1 MLFIYISEPAVYMLN
16 RSQLPSAVF
25 NPRRFKWR
33 FLVPFLF
40 VFSVIACN
48 HDQLDPDPGAR
59 PSFSTDTVTFDT
71 IFTTIGSATLH
82 MKVYNS
88 SNRPLLIQSIALAGG
103 EQSFFRLNIDG
114 VPATSQRDIEI
125 PPDDSLYIF
134 IAVTVDPTNLN
145 NPVVIKDSILFIT
158 QGTQQDVKL
167 IAYGQDVHLIN
178 GEIMGTQT
186 WINDK
191 PYLIYNSMAVD
202 TGQVLTIMEG
212 TRVYF
217 HRNSSMIIW
226 GTLLVNGTW
235 EQPVVFQNDRLEE
248 FYDVIAGQW
257 GTLYIDPVSKG
268 NKINHAII
276 RNGIAGIQ
284 IGYPTSYQ
292 VPELELSNSLI
303 LNQSYAGIYAFGA
316 DINCYNTVIANCAG
330 AATALLRGGRYR
342 FLQCTVSN
350 NGVLGSSRSGPSV
363 VLTNIFYNP
372 VYDEAS
378 GQYIY
383 VPVTGDLEEA
393 EFANSIVY
401 GNLEHELQFIST
413 QANLFQYRFDH
424 CLVKASEDSIGSD
437 DLEHFNALI
446 LNKDPGFMNDS
457 DRYHLDYR
465 LDTLS
470 PAIDAGDE
478 QLLLTYPYLDIDMSG
493 NFRNADGKPDLGVF
507 ERKEE

>member
-1 MLFIYISEPAVYMLN
+1 VSALN
-16 RSQLPSAVF
+16 RRQLQSAVIS
-25 NPRRFKWR
+25 RWRLSGR
-33 FLVPFLF
+33 FLVSFLF
-40 VFSVIACN
+40 IVSLVACN
-48 HDQLDPDPGAR
+48 HDQFDPDPGAR

-71 IFTTIGSATLH
+71 IFTTIGSVTLH
-82 MKVYNS
+82 MKVYNRS
-88 SNRPLLIQSIALAGG
+88 SRPLLIQSIALAGG

-114 VPATSQRDIEI
+114 LPATSQRDIEI

-134 IAVTVDPTNLN
+134 IAVTVDPTNVN
-145 NPVVIKDSILFIT
+145 NPVVITDSILFDT
-158 QGTQQDVKL
+158 RGTLQNVKL

-178 GEIMGTQT
+178 GEIIRTQT
-186 WINDK
+186 WTNDK

-212 TRVYF
+212 THIYL

-257 GTLYIDPVSKG
+257 GTLYIDPISKG
-268 NKINHAII
+268 NKIKHAVI

-284 IGYPTSYQ
+284 IGYPTSYE
-292 VPELELSNSLI
+292 VPELELSNSFI

-316 DINCYNTVIANCAG
+316 DISCYNTVIANCAG
-330 AATALLRGGRYR
+330 AALALLRGGRYR
-342 FLQCTVSN
+342 FLHCTVSN
-350 NGVLGSSRSGPSV
+350 NGVYGSSRSGPSI
-363 VLTNIFYNP
+363 VLSNVFYNP
-372 VYDEAS
+372 EYDEIS
-378 GQYIY
+378 GQYVY

-401 GNLEHELQFIST
+401 GNLNHELQFIST
-413 QANLFQYRFDH
+413 QAYLFQYRFDH
-424 CLVKASEDSIGSD
+424 CLLKASEDSID
-437 DLEHFNALI
+437 NNDLEHFNALI
-446 LNKDPGFMNDS
+446 FNKDPSFMNDS

-470 PAIDAGDE
+470 PAKDAGDP
-478 QLLLTYPYLDIDMSG
+478 QLLLTDPYLDMDMAG
-493 NFRNADGKPDLGVF
+493 NLRNADGKPDLGAL
-507 ERKEE
+507 ERKEEE

>member
-1 MLFIYISEPAVYMLN
+1 MLN
-16 RSQLPSAVF
+16 RCQLPSAASSL
-25 NPRRFKWR
+25 RKLECRI
-33 FLVPFLF
+33 LIPFLF

-48 HDQLDPDPGAR
+48 HDRLEPDPGAR

-82 MKVYNS
+82 MMVYNN
-88 SNRPLLIQSIALAGG
+88 SNRPLVIQSIALAGG

-114 VPATSQRDIEI
+114 VSATSQRDIEI

-145 NPVVIKDSILFIT
+145 NPVVIKDSIVFIT
-158 QGTQQDVKL
+158 QGMQQDVKL

-178 GEIMGTQT
+178 GEIIGTQT

-202 TGQVLTIMEG
+202 TGQVLTILAG
-212 TRVYF
+212 TQVYF

-235 EQPVVFQNDRLEE
+235 EQPVVFQNDRLEV
-248 FYDVIAGQW
+248 FYDAIAGQW
-257 GTLYIDPVSKG
+257 GTLYIDPISKG

-284 IGYPTSYQ
+284 IGYPSDYQ
-292 VPELELSNSLI
+292 VPELELSNSFI

-342 FLQCTVSN
+342 FLHCTLSN

-372 VYDEAS
+372 EYDEAS
-378 GQYIY
+378 GQYVY

-393 EFANSIVY
+393 EFAGSIVY
-401 GNLEHELQFIST
+401 GNLKHELQFIST
-413 QANLFQYRFDH
+413 QANLFQYSFDH
-424 CLVKASEDSIGSD
+424 CLVKASEDSIDSN
-437 DLEHFNALI
+437 DLEHFRALI
-446 LNKDPGFMNDS
+446 LNEDPGFMNDS

-470 PAIDAGDE
+470 PAIDAGDP
-478 QLLLTYPYLDIDMSG
+478 QLLLTYPYLDTDVSG
-493 NFRNADGKPDLGVF
+493 NLRNADGKPDLGVF
-507 ERKEE
+507 ERKEEE